1 MANNGNLRKPRSTQE
16 AREWGKSG
24 GKKSGEARREK
35 ANLRRLLEIALQMQH
50 EEGGTNAEAM
60 TTAILK
66 KALGGDVK
74 AFETIRDTIGQ
85 KPVEKAQIES
95 DGRLEIAWQK

>member
-1 MANNGNLRKPRSTQE
+1 MANEGNLKKPRSTEE
-16 AREWGKSG
+16 ARAWGKSG
-24 GKKSGEARREK
+24 GKKSGKARREK
-35 ANLRRLLEIALQMQH
+35 ANLRKLLEIALQMQH
-50 EEGGTNAEAM
+50 EAGGTNAEVM
-60 TTAILK
+60 TLAILK
-66 KALGGDVK
+66 KALSGDVK